1 MTTPWIP
8 AEDGSQDPTAEAHA
22 AQTFALTSWSVEEL
36 EKSERFIE
44 DFVLKRLHDLI
55 ESACRRSLSDTR
67 GAVVGH
73 LDTFEAL
80 RPPQRDIE
88 SEDLVSSYRDQIT
101 AELER
106 VEERNCFLL
115 ANLADWEDD
124 LGSTGLHD
132 LADIAAALQHHWQK
146 GDSYEHKIE
155 IIRRVLNGEP
165 PTPAADEVVK
175 RLAELYR
182 RARGEADDDTA

>member
-1 MTTPWIP
+1 MTNSWIP
-8 AEDGSQDPTAEAHA
+8 SDDGSQDPAAEAHA
-22 AQTFALTSWSVEEL
+22 ARTFALTSWSVEEL

-55 ESACRRSLSDTR
+55 EYVCRQSLSDTR
-67 GAVVGH
+67 AAVVGH

-80 RPPQRDIE
+80 APPQTDDE
-88 SEDLVSSYRDQIT
+88 AEELVADFQDRVS
-101 AELER
+101 AEIGWT
-106 VEERNCFLL
+106 EERNFRLFATL
-115 ANLADWEDD
+115 DDWRDD
-124 LGSTGLHD
+124 LGDTGWYD
-132 LADIAAALQHHWQK
+132 LADVAAALQRHWQK